1 VIPARQDKWYFR
13 TYVYIIAFLCIGPL
27 ALPLVWFNPRLGW
40 KKKVLISVLAV
51 AVFYLLTTVLARSVK
66 NILDYYQLML
76 KELK

>member
-1 VIPARQDKWYFR
+1 
-13 TYVYIIAFLCIGPL
+13 
-27 ALPLVWFNPRLGW
+27 
-40 KKKVLISVLAV
+40 VLAV